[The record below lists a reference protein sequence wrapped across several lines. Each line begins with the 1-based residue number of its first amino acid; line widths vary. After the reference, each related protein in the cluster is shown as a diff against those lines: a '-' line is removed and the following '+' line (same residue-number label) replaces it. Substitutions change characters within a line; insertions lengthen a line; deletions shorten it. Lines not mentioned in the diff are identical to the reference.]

1 MKIMRHALAL
11 TSDSIPLDIQEAKLK
26 FGVKNKKKQQLRIY
40 EKITL

>member
-26 FGVKNKKKQQLRIY
+26 FGVKNKKK
-40 EKITL
+40 TAA

>member
-1 MKIMRHALAL
+1 MRHALAL

-26 FGVKNKKKQQLRIY
+26 FGFKKKQQLRIY